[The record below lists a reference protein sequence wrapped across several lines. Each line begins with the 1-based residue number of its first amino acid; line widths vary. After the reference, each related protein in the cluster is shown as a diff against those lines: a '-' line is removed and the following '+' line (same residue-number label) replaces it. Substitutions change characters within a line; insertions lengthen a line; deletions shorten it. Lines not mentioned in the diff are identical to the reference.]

1 LYQNEMAA
9 QSEQI
14 IAGES
19 ADAIARSVEAAIR
32 EGRLT
37 AGEALPTV
45 RALAQELRVS
55 PTTVSGAYRR
65 LRERGLLVTAGRRG
79 TRVSPAPPVAA
90 AAAPSI
96 PEGARDLATGNPDP
110 AMLPRLGP
118 HLARLDPEPHL
129 YAEEI
134 HLPALVTLARER
146 LRADR
151 IPVPALSV
159 VSGALDGIERVLAAR
174 LRPGDPVAVEDP
186 GFAGVLHLVRA
197 LGLAMLPVA
206 VDDAG
211 PRPEALERA
220 LADGARAFVL
230 TPRAQNPTG
239 AALDAPRVRALRD
252 VLAARPDV
260 LVIEDDHASEA
271 AGVPARTLCTPTTER
286 FAVVRSVS
294 KTLGPDLRLAILAGD
309 PETVARVEGRQ
320 LLGSRWVSHLLQN
333 LVVRLWK
340 DRRVA
345 RGLERAATVY
355 TRRREA
361 LIAALAAEGLRANGC
376 SGMNVWVPVPEES
389 RVVQRLASEGFAVRA
404 GEGFRIES
412 PPAIR
417 ITSASLVPGDA
428 PAVAVAVARAVAG
441 GRRTSGA

>member
-1 LYQNEMAA
+1 MPKRSGQT
-9 QSEQI
+9 
-14 IAGES
+14 IAGDS
-19 ADAIARSVEAAIR
+19 ADAIARSVETAIR
-32 EGRLT
+32 EGGLGP
-37 AGEALPTV
+37 GEALPTV
-45 RALAQELRVS
+45 RELAARLQVS

-90 AAAPSI
+90 AAAPAV

-110 AMLPRLGP
+110 DMLPRLGP

-129 YAEEI
+129 YADEI
-134 HLPALVTLARER
+134 HLPDLVTLARER

-159 VSGALDGIERVLAAR
+159 VSGALDGVERVLVAR

-197 LGLAMLPVA
+197 LGLPMLPVA

-239 AALDAPRVRALRD
+239 AALEPARIRSLRE
-252 VLAARPDV
+252 VLAAHPDV
-260 LVIEDDHASEA
+260 LVVEDDHASEA
-271 AGVPARTLCTPTTER
+271 AGVPARTLCGAGTER

-340 DRRVA
+340 DRRVQ
-345 RGLERAATVY
+345 RGLERAAALY

-361 LIAALAAEGLRANGC
+361 LIAALAEEGLRAHGR

-389 RVVQRLASEGFAVRA
+389 RAVQRLAADGLAVRA
-404 GEGFRIES
+404 GEAFRIES

-417 ITSASLVPGDA
+417 ITSATLA
-428 PAVAVAVARAVAG
+428 PAEAAAVAAAVARAVAG